1 MVPASHPPWLLES
14 PQLGKKCHWS
24 QYGGV
29 RAPKGQE
36 VTLVFWEG
44 RDRHSPSFGQRAAI
58 LGNKCHLSRT
68 SRELGISPFP
78 PVGPS
83 RGRNRNQTQDSSKGE
98 ERALQQ
104 DRAGPHAEGSVCH
117 WRARRGWCLAGVAS
131 PAEGVQLKAGV
142 TRPCPCPYSLGPLAI
157 FCLLLFA
164 LAACPVT
171 GPYCF
176 FPPLPFGAR
185 IPRFWWKE
193 GCKWIRRCRAGKKL
207 EWKVAQSLT
216 CSWLQ
221 LPHL

>member
-1 MVPASHPPWLLES
+1 M
-14 PQLGKKCHWS
+14 
-24 QYGGV
+24 
-29 RAPKGQE
+29 
-36 VTLVFWEG
+36 
-44 RDRHSPSFGQRAAI
+44 
-58 LGNKCHLSRT
+58 
-68 SRELGISPFP
+68 
-78 PVGPS
+78 
-83 RGRNRNQTQDSSKGE
+83 
-98 ERALQQ
+98 
-104 DRAGPHAEGSVCH
+104 
-117 WRARRGWCLAGVAS
+117 AGVAS

-207 EWKVAQSLT
+207 EWKVGVSWVEGVGFLFGACGRDLKKGVERGDVRLKLT
-216 CSWLQ
+216 LKKVYIVKFTLWGYSSVNCRQ
-221 LPHL
+221 FKI

>member
-1 MVPASHPPWLLES
+1 MVPASHPPWLSEP

-68 SRELGISPFP
+68 SREEGVSPFP
-78 PVGPS
+78 LVGPS
-83 RGRNRNQTQDSSKGE
+83 RGRNGNQTQDSSKGE
-98 ERALQQ
+98 EGELQW
-104 DRAGPHAEGSVCH
+104 DRAGHLPKALSVSGGQGGAGA
-117 WRARRGWCLAGVAS
+117 AR

-176 FPPLPFGAR
+176 FPPLPFGAQ
-185 IPRFWWKE
+185 IPRSWWKE
-193 GCKWIRRCRAGKKL
+193 GCKWIRRCRGGKKT
-207 EWKVAQSLT
+207 E
-216 CSWLQ
+216 
-221 LPHL
+221 